1 MFSDTTLNLMSM
13 KDNSYTN
20 DDVSKILIVDDEP
33 FIRKV
38 LSKYLIGKNYEI
50 ETADNGE
57 IAIDKLNSE
66 PFDLVLTDLRMPKM
80 GGRELLQI
88 MSENFPNIPK
98 IVLTGY
104 GTSDD
109 IILALQTGAYDFL
122 TKPITD
128 FGILDH
134 SIRRAIERKKLNDE
148 RTRYLQQVNQ
158 INEIITMLNSGMST
172 DDIFHSLNTTLKK
185 IIPFDTL
192 ALLNIHNDT
201 GMVTA
206 KLVES
211 DIDTVFTKDSQF
223 TNEDPLL
230 KDVSTTKAL
239 LSIDDVHNY
248 PLAYSDS
255 EFIKKF
261 SSGGYASLLILPV
274 IMKGVNRGY
283 LLFAATST
291 EAFVKGHVS
300 FLESIGGQ
308 ISLSIERGELIEE
321 IEQYT
326 KNLEHTVE
334 MRTKEIIKTQKTMI
348 FALSKIAETRDRT
361 TGDHLERIR
370 SYCVLL
376 AQILKYSG
384 NEEITNQFVRDL
396 YDSSIL
402 HDIGKVG
409 IPDSILLKK
418 DMLTQEELQLML
430 KHATIGHE
438 ALKSA
443 SKDLG
448 DDSFLKMA
456 LDITLY
462 HHERWDGSGY
472 PYGLK
477 GEEIPLSAR
486 IVAVADVYDALT
498 TARPYKNAFSHEES
512 LEVMKKESNKFD
524 PKLFNIFMEN
534 AEEFNQIRMRFI
546 SESQ

>member
-1 MFSDTTLNLMSM
+1 MKLNSFT
-13 KDNSYTN
+13 Y

-38 LSKYLIGKNYEI
+38 LSKYLIGKNYVI
-50 ETADNGE
+50 DTADNGE

-88 MSENFPNIPK
+88 MSENFPTIPK

-104 GTSDD
+104 GTSED

-134 SIRRAIERKKLNDE
+134 SIKRAIERKKLNDE
-148 RTRYLQQVNQ
+148 RTRYLEQVNQ
-158 INEIITMLNSGMST
+158 INEIIGMLNRGKST
-172 DDIFHSLNTTLKK
+172 DDIFHSLNSTLKK
-185 IIPFDTL
+185 IIPFDSLVLLIINKDTRIVSVKL
-192 ALLNIHNDT
+192 A
-201 GMVTA
+201 
-206 KLVES
+206 ES
-211 DIDTVFTKDSQF
+211 DSESVFTKDAGFSMD
-223 TNEDPLL
+223 DPLL
-230 KDVSTTKAL
+230 EDVSSTKAL
-239 LSIDDVHNY
+239 LSIDDVEDF
-248 PLAYSDS
+248 PEAYSGSDFS
-255 EFIKKF
+255 KHFI
-261 SSGGYASLLILPV
+261 SGGYKSLLILPL
-274 IMKGVNRGY
+274 IMNDVNRGF
-283 LLFAATST
+283 LLFASKTV
-291 EAFVKGHVS
+291 EAFMKGHVT

-308 ISLSIERGELIEE
+308 ISISIERGELIDE

-326 KNLEHTVE
+326 KNLEHTIE
-334 MRTKEIIKTQKTMI
+334 IRTKEILKTQKSMI
-348 FALSKIAETRDRT
+348 FALSKIADTRDRT

-370 SYCVLL
+370 SYCVLI

-418 DMLTQEELQLML
+418 DKLSKDELQVML
-430 KHATIGHE
+430 KHATIGYE

-443 SKDLG
+443 TRDLG
-448 DDSFLKMA
+448 EDSFLKMA

-472 PYGLK
+472 PIGLK

-486 IVAVADVYDALT
+486 IVAIADVYDALT
-498 TARPYKNAFSHEES
+498 TSRPYKKAFSHEES
-512 LEVMKKESNKFD
+512 MEILQKEANKFD
-524 PKLFNIFMEN
+524 PKLLKLFMEN
-534 AEEFNQIRMRFI
+534 AEEFDQIRIRFI
-546 SESQ
+546 VELK

>member
-1 MFSDTTLNLMSM
+1 M
-13 KDNSYTN
+13 KSNSFTN
-20 DDVSKILIVDDEP
+20 DDISKILIVDDEP

-38 LSKYLIGKNYEI
+38 LSKYLIGKNYVI

-88 MSENFPNIPK
+88 MSENFPTIPK

-104 GTSDD
+104 GTSED

-134 SIRRAIERKKLNDE
+134 SIKRAIERKKLNDE

-158 INEIITMLNSGMST
+158 INEIIAMLNRGKST
-172 DDIFHSLNTTLKK
+172 DDIFHSLNSTLKK

-192 ALLNIHNDT
+192 ALLIINNDT
-201 GMVTA
+201 VA
-206 KLVES
+206 VSVKLVES
-211 DIDTVFTKDSQF
+211 DGESVFTKDSKF
-223 TNEDPLL
+223 TMDDSLL
-230 KDVSTTKAL
+230 KDVSLTKAL
-239 LSIDDVHNY
+239 LSIDDVQDF
-248 PLAYSDS
+248 PKAYSESD
-255 EFIKKF
+255 FIRHF
-261 SSGGYASLLILPV
+261 TSGGYKSLLILPL
-274 IMKGVNRGY
+274 IMKNVNRGF
-283 LLFAATST
+283 LLFAAKTV
-291 EAFVKGHVS
+291 EAFVKSHVS

-308 ISLSIERGELIEE
+308 ISFSIERGELIDE

-326 KNLEHTVE
+326 KNLEHTIE
-334 MRTKEIIKTQKTMI
+334 IRTKEILKTQKSMI
-348 FALSKIAETRDRT
+348 FALSKIADTRDRT

-370 SYCVLL
+370 SYCVLI

-384 NEEITNQFVRDL
+384 NDEITNQFIRDL

-418 DMLTQEELQLML
+418 DKLTHEELQIML
-430 KHATIGHE
+430 KHATIGYE
-438 ALKSA
+438 ALKTA

-448 DDSFLKMA
+448 EDSFLKMA

-472 PYGLK
+472 PFGLK
-477 GEEIPLSAR
+477 GTEIPLSAR
-486 IVAVADVYDALT
+486 IVAIADVYDALT
-498 TARPYKNAFSHEES
+498 TARPYKKAFSHEES
-512 LEVMKKESNKFD
+512 IDILKNEFGKFD
-524 PKLFNIFMEN
+524 PKLLKIFMEN
-534 AEEFNQIRMRFI
+534 SEEFNQIRSRFI
-546 SESQ
+546 AELQVT

>member
-1 MFSDTTLNLMSM
+1 M
-13 KDNSYTN
+13 KKNSFTGE
-20 DDVSKILIVDDEP
+20 DASKILIVDDEP

-38 LSKYLIGKNYEI
+38 LSKYLIGKNYNI

-88 MSENFPNIPK
+88 MSENFPSIPK

-104 GTSDD
+104 GTSED

-134 SIRRAIERKKLNDE
+134 SIKRAIERKKLNDE

-158 INEIITMLNSGMST
+158 INEIITMLNQGKST
-172 DDIFHSLNTTLKK
+172 DDIFHSLNSTLKK

-192 ALLNIHNDT
+192 VLLIINKET
-201 GMVTA
+201 GMVGV
-206 KLVES
+206 KLVDS
-211 DIDTVFTKDSQF
+211 DRDSVFTTDSKF
-223 TNEDPLL
+223 SREDPILN
-230 KDVSTTKAL
+230 DVSTTKAL
-239 LSIDDVHNY
+239 LSIDDVQDF
-248 PLAYSDS
+248 PTAYAKS
-255 EFIKKF
+255 EFIKEFIRGEYK
-261 SSGGYASLLILPV
+261 SLLILPL
-274 IMKGVNRGY
+274 IMKDVNRGF
-283 LLFAATST
+283 LLFASRSV
-291 EAFVKGHVS
+291 EAFVKSHVT

-308 ISLSIERGELIEE
+308 ISFSIERGELIAE

-326 KNLEHTVE
+326 KNLEHTIE
-334 MRTKEIIKTQKTMI
+334 IRTKEILKTQKSMI
-348 FALSKIAETRDRT
+348 FALSKIADTRDRT

-370 SYCVLL
+370 SYCVLI
-376 AQILKYSG
+376 AQIMKYSG
-384 NEEITNQFVRDL
+384 NTEITNQFIRDM

-418 DMLTQEELQLML
+418 DRLSDEELQIML
-430 KHATIGHE
+430 RHATIGYE

-443 SKDLG
+443 TKDLG
-448 DDSFLKMA
+448 EDSFLKMA

-472 PYGLK
+472 PFGLK
-477 GEEIPLSAR
+477 GTEIPLSAR
-486 IVAVADVYDALT
+486 IVAIADVYDALT
-498 TARPYKNAFSHEES
+498 TARPYKKAFSHQES
-512 LEVMKKESNKFD
+512 LEILNKETHKFD
-524 PKLFNIFMEN
+524 PELLTIFMDN
-534 AEEFNQIRMRFI
+534 ADEFDQIRMRFI

>member
-1 MFSDTTLNLMSM
+1 M
-13 KDNSYTN
+13 KIHSLKN

-38 LSKYLIGKNYEI
+38 LSKYLLGKNYII

-88 MSENFPNIPK
+88 MSENFPTIPK

-104 GTSDD
+104 GTSED

-134 SIRRAIERKKLNDE
+134 SIKRAIERKKLNDE
-148 RTRYLQQVNQ
+148 RTRYLEQVNQ
-158 INEIITMLNSGMST
+158 INETIAMLNRGKST
-172 DDIFHSLNTTLKK
+172 DDIFHSLNSTLKK

-192 ALLNIHNDT
+192 VLLIINKDGST
-201 GMVTA
+201 VTV

-211 DIDTVFTKDSQF
+211 DSESIFKKDSRF
-223 TNEDPLL
+223 TMDDPLL
-230 KDVSTTKAL
+230 KDVSATKAL
-239 LSIDDVHNY
+239 LSIDDVEDF
-248 PLAYSDS
+248 PQAYSAS
-255 EFIKKF
+255 EFIKLF
-261 SSGGYASLLILPV
+261 IGGGYKSLLMLPL
-274 IMKGVNRGY
+274 IMKNVNRGF
-283 LLFAATST
+283 LVFTARSV
-291 EAFVKGHVS
+291 EAFVKSHVS

-308 ISLSIERGELIEE
+308 ISFSIERGELIDE
-321 IEQYT
+321 IEQHT
-326 KNLEHTVE
+326 KNLEHTIE
-334 MRTKEIIKTQKTMI
+334 IRTKEILKTQKSMI
-348 FALSKIAETRDRT
+348 FALSKIADTRDRT

-370 SYCVLL
+370 SYCVLI

-384 NEEITNQFVRDL
+384 NEEITNQFIRDL

-418 DMLTQEELQLML
+418 DKLTPDELQIML
-430 KHATIGHE
+430 KHATIGYE
-438 ALKSA
+438 ALKTA

-448 DDSFLKMA
+448 EDSFLKMA

-472 PYGLK
+472 PFGLK
-477 GEEIPLSAR
+477 GTDIPLSAR
-486 IVAVADVYDALT
+486 IVAIADVYDALT
-498 TARPYKNAFSHEES
+498 TARPYKNAFTHEES
-512 LEVMKKESNKFD
+512 LDVMKKEAKKFD
-524 PKLFNIFMEN
+524 PKLLNIFMEN

-546 SESQ
+546 SDSE

>member
-1 MFSDTTLNLMSM
+1 M
-13 KDNSYTN
+13 KVHSFTN

-38 LSKYLIGKNYEI
+38 LSKYLVGKNYII

-88 MSENFPNIPK
+88 MSDNFPTIPK

-104 GTSDD
+104 GTSED

-134 SIRRAIERKKLNDE
+134 SIKRAIERKKLNDE
-148 RTRYLQQVNQ
+148 RTRYLEQVNQ
-158 INEIITMLNSGMST
+158 INEIIAMLNRGKST
-172 DDIFHSLNTTLKK
+172 DDIFHSLNSTLKN

-192 ALLNIHNDT
+192 VLLLINMDAS
-201 GMVTA
+201 MVSV

-211 DIDTVFTKDSQF
+211 DNESVFTADSKF
-223 TNEDPLL
+223 AMEDPLL

-239 LSIDDVHNY
+239 LSIDDVQDF
-248 PLAYSDS
+248 PKAYSGS
-255 EFIKKF
+255 EFIKQF
-261 SSGGYASLLILPV
+261 TSGGYKSLLILPL
-274 IMKGVNRGY
+274 IMKNVTRGF
-283 LLFAATST
+283 LIFSARTV
-291 EAFVKGHVS
+291 EAFVKSHVS

-308 ISLSIERGELIEE
+308 ISFSIERGELIDE

-326 KNLEHTVE
+326 KNLEHTIE
-334 MRTKEIIKTQKTMI
+334 IRTKEILKTQKSMI
-348 FALSKIAETRDRT
+348 FALSKIADTRDRT

-370 SYCVLL
+370 SYCVLI

-384 NEEITNQFVRDL
+384 NEEITNQFIRDL

-418 DMLTQEELQLML
+418 DRLTPEELQIML
-430 KHATIGHE
+430 KHATIGYE
-438 ALKSA
+438 ALKTA

-448 DDSFLKMA
+448 EDSFLKMA

-472 PYGLK
+472 PFGLK
-477 GEEIPLSAR
+477 GTDIPLSAR
-486 IVAVADVYDALT
+486 IVAIADVYDALT

-512 LEVMKKESNKFD
+512 MDVLIKESNKFD
-524 PKLFNIFMEN
+524 PKLLQIFTDN
-534 AEEFNQIRMRFI
+534 AEEFNHIRKRFI
-546 SESQ
+546 SDSK

>member
-1 MFSDTTLNLMSM
+1 M
-13 KDNSYTN
+13 KFKSFTN

-38 LSKYLIGKNYEI
+38 LSKYLLGKNYII

-57 IAIDKLNSE
+57 IAIEKLNSE

-88 MSENFPNIPK
+88 MSENFPTIPK

-104 GTSDD
+104 GTSED

-134 SIRRAIERKKLNDE
+134 SIKRAIERKKLNDE
-148 RTRYLQQVNQ
+148 RTRYLEQVNQ
-158 INEIITMLNSGMST
+158 INEIIGMLNRGKST
-172 DDIFHSLNTTLKK
+172 EDIFHSLNSTLKK
-185 IIPFDTL
+185 IIPFDSL
-192 ALLNIHNDT
+192 ILLIINKDSNL
-201 GMVTA
+201 VSV

-211 DIDTVFTKDSQF
+211 DDESVFSKDSKF
-223 TNEDPLL
+223 TMSDSLL
-230 KDVSTTKAL
+230 KDVSTTQAL
-239 LSIDDVHNY
+239 LSIDDVLDF
-248 PLAYSDS
+248 PKAYSDS
-255 EFIKKF
+255 EFIKHF
-261 SSGGYASLLILPV
+261 SNGGYKSLLILPL
-274 IMKGVNRGY
+274 IMKNVNRGF
-283 LLFAATST
+283 LLFSSKTV
-291 EAFVKGHVS
+291 EAFVKSHVT

-308 ISLSIERGELIEE
+308 ISFSIERGELIAE

-326 KNLEHTVE
+326 KNLEHTIE
-334 MRTKEIIKTQKTMI
+334 IRTKEIIKTQKTMI
-348 FALSKIAETRDRT
+348 FALSKIADTRDRT

-370 SYCVLL
+370 SYCVLI

-384 NEEITNQFVRDL
+384 NEEITNLFIRDL

-418 DMLTQEELQLML
+418 DKLTPDELHIML
-430 KHATIGHE
+430 KHATIGYE

-443 SKDLG
+443 SRDLG

-462 HHERWDGSGY
+462 HHERWDGTGY
-472 PYGLK
+472 PFGLK
-477 GEEIPLSAR
+477 GTEIPLSAR
-486 IVAVADVYDALT
+486 IVAIADVYDALT
-498 TARPYKNAFSHEES
+498 TSRPYKNAFSHEES
-512 LEVMKKESNKFD
+512 MEIMKEESKKFD
-524 PKLFNIFMEN
+524 PVLLKIFMEN
-534 AEEFNQIRMRFI
+534 AEEFNQIRLRHI

>member
-1 MFSDTTLNLMSM
+1 M
-13 KDNSYTN
+13 KHNPFTSEDA
-20 DDVSKILIVDDEP
+20 SKILIVDDEP

-38 LSKYLIGKNYEI
+38 LSKYLIGKNYII

-57 IAIDKLNSE
+57 VAIDKLNSE

-88 MSENFPNIPK
+88 MSENFPSIPK

-104 GTSDD
+104 GTSED

-134 SIRRAIERKKLNDE
+134 SIKRAIERKKLNDE

-158 INEIITMLNSGMST
+158 INEIITMLNQGKST
-172 DDIFHSLNTTLKK
+172 DDIFHSLNSTLKK

-192 ALLNIHNDT
+192 VLLIINKET
-201 GMVTA
+201 GMVGV
-206 KLVES
+206 KLVDS
-211 DIDTVFTKDSQF
+211 DRKSVFTTDSKFSKD
-223 TNEDPLL
+223 DPILN
-230 KDVSTTKAL
+230 DVSMTKAL
-239 LSIDDVHNY
+239 LSIDDVQDF
-248 PLAYSDS
+248 PKAYSES
-255 EFIKKF
+255 EFIKEFIK
-261 SSGGYASLLILPV
+261 GEYKSLLILPL
-274 IMKGVNRGY
+274 IMKGVNRGF
-283 LLFAATST
+283 LLFASGSV
-291 EAFVKGHVS
+291 EAFVKSHVT

-308 ISLSIERGELIEE
+308 ISFSIERGELIAE

-326 KNLEHTVE
+326 KNLEHTIE
-334 MRTKEIIKTQKTMI
+334 IRTKEILKTQKSMI
-348 FALSKIAETRDRT
+348 FALSKIADTRDRT

-370 SYCVLL
+370 SYCVLI
-376 AQILKYSG
+376 AQIMKYSG
-384 NEEITNQFVRDL
+384 NNEITNQFIRDM

-418 DMLTQEELQLML
+418 DKLSDEELQIML
-430 KHATIGHE
+430 RHATIGYE
-438 ALKSA
+438 ALKTA

-448 DDSFLKMA
+448 EDSFLKMA

-477 GEEIPLSAR
+477 GTEIPLSAR
-486 IVAVADVYDALT
+486 IVAIADVYDALT
-498 TARPYKNAFSHEES
+498 TARPYKKAFTHQES
-512 LEVMKKESNKFD
+512 LDIFKNESNKFD
-524 PKLFNIFMEN
+524 PELLKIFMEN
-534 AEEFNQIRMRFI
+534 AEEFDQIRMRFI
-546 SESQ
+546 SDLQ